1 MLLPSC
7 RELPTQSIR
16 FVTIRRKLQRMT
28 DREKRSERASP
39 VVNCV
44 VLRVG
49 TGLEVLLWQRRE
61 DPEADAWALP
71 GGFVGR
77 GEPLEAAARRHLLGK
92 VGVEGVA
99 HLEQLN
105 TTSSPCPPGETWLID
120 TIYLALVPQDAEPRL
135 PPDTSWHP
143 VEELPRVAFG
153 HDSAIALAHQ
163 RLSGK
168 LSYSNAAFALMPERF
183 TLRELAD
190 VYAAVLGTRVAPTH
204 LGRVLTRD
212 GVLAPTGEQRS
223 AGRNGGRPA
232 EEYAFQHEE
241 LVISRP
247 LAAFRTLVGPARR

>member
-1 MLLPSC
+1 M
-7 RELPTQSIR
+7 I
-16 FVTIRRKLQRMT
+16 
-28 DREKRSERASP
+28 DKRADQASP

-44 VLRVG
+44 VLRVAQ
-49 TGLEVLLWQRRE
+49 GLEVLLWQRRKA
-61 DPEADAWALP
+61 PEADAWALP

-77 GEPLEAAARRHLLGK
+77 GEPLEAAAQRHLLEK
-92 VGVEGVA
+92 VGVAGVA

-105 TTSSPCPPGETWLID
+105 TSSDPCRTGAAWLID
-120 TIYLALVPQDAEPRL
+120 TIYLALVPQDSQPQL

-143 VEELPRVAFG
+143 VAHLPRIAFG
-153 HDSAIALAHQ
+153 HEAAIELAHQ

-223 AGRNGGRPA
+223 AGRHGGRPA

-247 LAAFRTLVGPARR
+247 LAAFRTLVRPAPGR

>member
-1 MLLPSC
+1 MPVT
-7 RELPTQSIR
+7 TQ
-16 FVTIRRKLQRMT
+16 
-28 DREKRSERASP
+28 RSEQASP

-44 VLRVG
+44 VLRV
-49 TGLEVLLWQRRE
+49 TSGLEVLLWQRRKA
-61 DPEADAWALP
+61 PEAGAWALP
-71 GGFVGR
+71 GGFVDR
-77 GEPLEAAARRHLLGK
+77 GEPLEAAARRHLLEK
-92 VGVEGVA
+92 VGVAGVA

-105 TTSSPCPPGETWLID
+105 TTSNACGPGDAWLID
-120 TIYLALVPQDAEPRL
+120 TLYLALVPQGSEPRL

-143 VEELPRVAFG
+143 VQELPPVAFG
-153 HDSAIALAHQ
+153 HESAIGLAHQ

-212 GVLAPTGEQRS
+212 GVLEATGEQRS

-232 EEYAFQHEE
+232 DEYAFQHEE

-247 LAAFRTLVGPARR
+247 LAAFRTLVGPAARR